1 VQRLKQAI
9 ARRLYK
15 VAVSMKKVA
24 SIFLPVAFMQRVKS
38 YLLKL
43 AFPVDNK
50 NQGKRKSAVKA
61 DGINLIGYA
70 RAEMG
75 IGESCRIMARSLL
88 ADDISFGIINF
99 EGTSR
104 ARMNDL
110 SFKHKEINM
119 PLYDVNVF
127 HVNAEQM
134 VEVYAH
140 KGEELFNKRYN
151 IGYWH
156 WELPD
161 FPERWIKSFGL
172 VDEIWAPSTF
182 IADAISLKSPVP
194 VIKIPHSIEVN
205 IEEPRNREY
214 FGLPA
219 TPFMFLVMYDVNSYQ
234 QRKNPQA
241 AIEAFKLAFKP
252 DDLFVGLVIKVN
264 VVNPESK
271 EMKELQSSIKGYENV
286 FLIKEV
292 LKRNDINALL
302 SVCDSFV
309 SLHRSEGFGLG
320 LAEAMYLGKPVIG
333 TNWSANTDFMTADN
347 SCPVDFRLVKL
358 EATYGPYESYQQ
370 WAEPDVLH
378 ASRYMK
384 NLVQD
389 EEYRQ
394 LIAQRGQHTIH
405 TEFSPEKVGEL
416 VQKRLNYIRLWNGG
430 E

>member
-1 VQRLKQAI
+1 MRQSV

-15 VAVSMKKVA
+15 AAVSMKKVA
-24 SIFLPVAFMQRVKS
+24 SLFLPVSFMQRVKS

-43 AFPVDNK
+43 AFPVEKTNRDR
-50 NQGKRKSAVKA
+50 GKSAVKA
-61 DGINLIGYA
+61 EGINLIGYA

-75 IGESCRIMARSLL
+75 IGESCRIMARSLT
-88 ADDISFGIINF
+88 ADDLPYGIINF

-104 ARMNDL
+104 ARMNDF

-119 PLYDVNVF
+119 PMYDVNVF
-127 HVNAEQM
+127 HINAEQM

-140 KGEELFNKRYN
+140 KGEGLFHKRYN

-161 FPERWIKSFGL
+161 FPERWIKSFSL

-182 IADAISLKSPVP
+182 IADAIALKSPVP
-194 VIKIPHSIEVN
+194 VVKIPHSIEVN
-205 IEEPRNREY
+205 IEEPRNRAY
-214 FGLPA
+214 FGLPDD
-219 TPFMFLVMYDVNSYQ
+219 PFVFLGMYDVNSYQ

-241 AIEAFKLAFKP
+241 VIEAFKLAFKP
-252 DDLFVGLVIKVN
+252 NDWHVCLVIKVN
-264 VVNPESK
+264 VVNSESK
-271 EMKELQSSIKGYENV
+271 EMKELQNSIRGYENIR
-286 FLIKEV
+286 LIKEV
-292 LKRNDINALL
+292 LTRNDINGLL

-333 TNWSANTDFMTADN
+333 TNWSANKDFMTADN
-347 SCPVDFRLVKL
+347 SCPVDYRLVRL
-358 EATYGPYESYQQ
+358 EETYGPYESYQH
-370 WAEPDVLH
+370 WAEPDVMH
-378 ASRYMK
+378 ASQYMK
-384 NLVQD
+384 RLVQD
-389 EEYRQ
+389 DEYRQ
-394 LIAQRGQHTIH
+394 TIAKRGQQTIH
-405 TEFSPEKVGEL
+405 TEFSPTKVGEL